1 MLICQCNIYNVFF
14 LKKIM
19 AINSSAETVNI
30 GKLNG
35 HTLILKML
43 QTMLRVERHKKNKN
57 GIRLKGFNPH

>member
-43 QTMLRVERHKKNKN
+43 QTMLRVE
-57 GIRLKGFNPH
+57 